1 MINPYISFKEDKKMK
16 KLMALAVISLLI
28 STPAFCADLT
38 VFSGAGLIKPM
49 EEMRKNFEEHHSVK
63 VDVHYGSSGEI
74 FGMVAAGQPCDV
86 LIPGAEKYT
95 LDALKNGWV
104 EKETIRK
111 LVLHLPSIAVPK
123 GNPANIK
130 GLDDLARDGVRVSLG
145 DPKAPAIG
153 RVAKKILVNADLWE
167 SVQPNIRVLAP
178 TVNQLLIYVALNQ
191 VDAAI
196 IWKDLTTWAEG
207 RGKVEVV
214 QIDKDRNIIMTIPTG
229 VCTRAKNK
237 DLAAMF
243 NQYISSPEGF
253 SIWEKWGF
261 EPCGE

>member
-1 MINPYISFKEDKKMK
+1 MK
-16 KLMALAVISLLI
+16 RILTLTALILMFA
-28 STPAFCADLT
+28 TPAPAADLI

-49 EEMRKNFEEHHSVK
+49 EEMRKNFERKHSAK

-95 LDALKNGWV
+95 MDALKNGWV

-123 GNPANIK
+123 GNPAKIK
-130 GLDDLARDGVRVSLG
+130 GLDDLARDGVRVSIG

-153 RVAKKILVNADLWE
+153 RVAKKILTKANLWK
-167 SVQPNIRVLAP
+167 SVQPNITVYAP

-196 IWKDLTTWAEG
+196 IWDDLTSWAEG
-207 RGKVEVV
+207 KGKIEVV
-214 QIDKDRNIIMTIPTG
+214 QIDKKRNIIKTIPTA
-229 VCTRAKNK
+229 VCSRAIDR
-237 DLAAMF
+237 DLAVKF
-243 NQYISSPEGF
+243 NDYISSDEGLA
-253 SIWEKWGF
+253 IWKKWGF
-261 EPCGE
+261 EPCAE

>member
-1 MINPYISFKEDKKMK
+1 MK
-16 KLMALAVISLLI
+16 RILIFVTVVLLSATPALA
-28 STPAFCADLT
+28 ADLM

-49 EEMRKNFEEHHSVK
+49 EEMRKDFEKKHSVE

-95 LDALKNGWV
+95 MDALKNGWV
-104 EKETIRK
+104 EKETIRR

-123 GNPANIK
+123 GNPAKIK
-130 GLDDLARDGVRVSLG
+130 GLDDLTRDGVSVSIG

-153 RVAKKILVNADLWE
+153 RVSKKMLTKAKLWKA
-167 SVQPNIRVLAP
+167 VQPNIKVLAP

-196 IWKDLTTWAEG
+196 IWDDLTTWAEAK
-207 RGKVEVV
+207 GKIEVV
-214 QIDKDRNIIMTIPTG
+214 QIDKERNIIKTIPTA
-229 VCTRAKNK
+229 VCTKAKNRN
-237 DLAAMF
+237 LAVKF
-243 NQYISSPEGF
+243 NNYISSSEGF
-253 SIWEKWGF
+253 SVWKKWGF
-261 EPCGE
+261 EPCAD